1 MNKHSKLPL
10 ISAVILLLIAMTA
23 PADTMAGTARLYTPL
38 VTVAPGSTISLPV
51 VLTNTSPVVAAQFTV
66 TVPDGWVL
74 YSATSAN
81 LSDARKADHE
91 LVSTVT
97 GNSNNMIVIVYSPN
111 NNEIRGNDG
120 TFLNL
125 KIKVPTSVQ
134 EGETYDVSF
143 EDATVAERSGANI
156 LNEATGGEITIGRS
170 PDFAVGAVTVTQERL
185 IPGADIDLS
194 WTVTNL
200 GDIAPA
206 TGWKE
211 TIYLSDASGN
221 ETAVATTRNEGIL
234 APQAVAIRA
243 TTVTL
248 PAILGVDSEA
258 AVKVRLTPFAGSGE
272 DAAATANNE
281 AVSAMLPVNPLLTL
295 SLTPSIIDEDRTA
308 AVTAKLSRSGSYR
321 NAETFEVSAGGSGR
335 ISVPQ
340 SVTIPAGASQT
351 TFAIHSI
358 DNGTLDTDSVA
369 TVTVSGGIYAPVEAT
384 LTVIDDDNAT
394 LTATLDRDEITEG
407 EKAVLT
413 VSTDRVNGAPVT
425 VYLTCPDKRHFTFP
439 ASVVIPAGEASVDVE
454 IASVDDDVPSTVI
467 LSSIRATAARHDAA
481 SADITVNDNDT
492 PTIDLLLNADKV
504 AEGAGYN
511 AIRARL
517 VRSTLT
523 DSRVTVKL
531 TADKPGVLIIDP
543 ATITL
548 NKGIREVEFT
558 IGVVDNATVD
568 GDRDIELTAAVYV
581 SSCSCSVDGDSG
593 GSVTRT
599 ITVIDNDGPALAL
612 RSSAS
617 NVREGQSFDLTVTR
631 NTPGSVTPLD
641 VALSVEGGR
650 ADFIDMPA
658 TVTIPAGET
667 SAKAT
672 VTALA
677 NDLSDDSQTLVIT
690 ASAADHAQGVCY
702 VSVTDQTLPDAVIRS
717 IAFNPEAPEAGTRAT
732 VAVTVAND
740 GVAPLAAP
748 SVKVTYGTST
758 LAALSMAGAIPAG
771 GEAVLSGAMVMP
783 LTAGTASITAT
794 VTAGGSAKELSTA
807 NNSLTTTMD
816 LAPSFSATVAAS
828 KTVYAQDEE
837 ITLSGQATG
846 STSAKSTVEVY
857 TIVDGVRSST
867 MATTDQDGKF
877 NVTITPSQGISGHY
891 TAGACYPGENSVE
904 PQCEFDVRGLRVLGT
919 PSRYLDIVV
928 GTPLTVDLAVS
939 APGNIEETG
948 LRAEVV
954 SAPDNLDITFEMPEK
969 AGNIAAPFSMIINAT
984 APSATNKDEI
994 IKIRLTSESGAS
1006 ADYSWYAYAKT
1017 ASAKLSVDIPRINTT
1032 MTPGQVREYPI
1043 VITNMGAGE
1052 TGAVTVGLPDVT
1064 WMKLATPKTMASIA
1078 PGESATMMLTFSPDD
1093 NVQLNVP
1100 KTGTLAINAA
1110 NANGV
1115 SIPYTIEPVSDT
1127 TGHLGIEVCDEY
1139 TYYTAEAPKVKG
1151 ATISVLHPVRKTVIA
1166 TAETGDDGR
1175 AMLELPAGY
1184 YTVSITEPNHES
1196 FSGNMMVDPG
1206 KTTTKTINLSFQAI
1220 SVDWNVVESEVE
1232 DKYGIETTVKY
1243 ETSVPMPVVVT
1254 ELPDMKAAADLAP
1267 GESMIFNVVMT
1278 NQGLITA
1285 HEAALEFEDTDGVLT
1300 YESLNPGPHEIAA
1313 NQSVTVPIKV
1323 SRPTKKDRNI
1333 KAEDDE
1339 FGNGMGF
1346 EIDGGNGK
1354 CTHCVFTLYGWDCGL
1369 DRKWHRYRK
1378 PFGVWLCENDN
1389 LPAPADE
1396 KEPQRTHGGYDQE
1409 YGGPGYDSPIAE
1421 HVDKDCVPCQNSK
1434 ATRMMLPCGKLIL
1447 RIIPYTRPYM
1457 DAYDTATDAIGNLT
1471 DAIEGA
1477 GRGKQLYDDALQ
1489 FIDFCNQHSLDLANM
1504 SSWSQNDINTYQQ
1517 YLTEELLN
1525 LGNELIGDLMD
1536 DFIDELKDKIEEKI
1550 PGFSDALDCVKEMLG
1565 ECTKNNVGWGWEQDD
1580 PDHNYE
1586 IGTGSDTAPIKQ
1598 SKAAKMSPRGSGSN
1612 ILTPTTGGY
1621 YPGYSSMIMSGSSGG
1636 GGEILEPIRDF
1647 EPLTWEELLK
1657 HTAYKDSDKELYGN
1671 IAKIAS
1677 FYVMSYSIID
1687 WLYTN
1692 NEWQTLTNKQAGAFA
1707 EGYKQWSAD
1716 DPATV
1721 TVFRDNTREFMTDE
1735 HFNAML
1741 ERLQILKGRNSEDR
1755 NKRSLRDNDPS
1766 TRSDMALLA
1775 ELYAKTATYY
1785 KSYDEMTDHGKRTLT
1800 EFHDMTAE
1808 LEKRV
1813 DEEAERTS
1821 VCASITLQ
1829 LSQSMVMTRQAF
1841 RGTLT
1846 VYNGN
1851 ESKSMSEAALSL
1863 EVTDDRGNVATMH
1876 EMQASLESLDG
1887 FTGPMTLDGGWELA
1901 PKQTGT
1907 AKVLFIPT
1915 RYAAPDSAVVYS
1927 FAGALSYLDPFTATT
1942 VTRTLAPVSLTVK
1955 PSPVLDMTYFM
1966 QRDII
1971 ADDPLTTDVVEKREP
1986 AEFSLIISNRGRGDA
2001 SDIRITT
2008 EQPRIIENEKGLLI
2022 DFELLSS
2029 QLNGGEHTL
2038 ALGGNVAIE
2047 VGDIA
2052 AGKTAYAQWWMEASL
2067 LGHFIDYDI
2076 EATHVTSYGNPD
2088 LSLLGDVTIHELI
2101 RSVDL
2106 GADPGTGVM
2115 AKGFLVN
2122 DEVDADDTPD
2132 MIYLT
2137 DGSTSP
2143 VAGASEMTMERVDD
2157 TTWRVTLTAG
2167 EAGWAYGSTAD
2178 LTAGRCDI
2186 VSVTRDSDSKAIAP
2200 RNLWATYVT
2209 LRDGRDPL
2217 YEYRLHMAD
2226 DMPSQ
2231 SETYTV
2237 VIAPRAETELAVEK
2251 IEGIPADNLVARE
2264 PITEL
2269 TVTFNKP
2276 VMASTFTADDITL
2289 TRQGEAMSAG
2299 GITVAQVDDRT
2310 FTLGLGEFTAG
2321 NGYYTLTVT
2330 TEGIYGT
2337 DNFPGR
2343 DGRMAGWTQFR
2354 DGMVNYSA
2362 RAVPAGAGEVT
2373 PAAGAAPHGS
2383 SVKFAATPAEGYE
2396 LSGWWEEGAAEALST
2411 DAELTVPMLGEA
2423 RLEARFAPRT
2433 YLVSTAWDAEGGTVD
2448 GALNGTA
2455 THGTVLRLR
2464 AAVNEDA
2471 DYTFGGWLVNGAL
2484 LSEEAEVEVPVV
2496 AHTDIQALF
2505 TAVPRVRARYV
2516 LSRGWNWVTVAHRSD
2531 KATVEGTFPALHGSI
2546 TAISGPDGEAV
2557 RDDAGNLSGQL
2568 GSLTPGG
2575 VYRVNMSAARAVTI
2589 IGSPIEGH
2597 STQLVAGW
2605 NRLPALRMT
2614 ATPLAVAI
2622 PDARDGEVV
2631 KGLDAFAVYDGGAWR
2646 GTLAALEPGAGYM
2659 FRATAPRTL
2668 TQGSFDAASGAAA
2681 GASDD
2686 TGDVATP
2693 WSFNSH
2699 DHADNMPV
2707 IARVVDKDG
2716 NRLPASSMVVAAFA
2730 GERCRG
2736 IASADKDGDIQFLTV
2751 HGDTQGEPIRLMVF
2765 DTATS
2770 SEMRSDCE
2778 LGFGPDLVGSPAR
2791 PVEVAVSDL
2800 TRINGVASMESAVYP
2815 NPTADRFFI
2824 KGAGAMDA
2832 VTVTVYDSAG
2842 TAVVETAYSDAG
2854 VDVSAL
2860 PSGTYIVTVRD
2871 ADNRHT
2877 HRLIKIGR

>member
-23 PADTMAGTARLYTPL
+23 PADTTAGTARLYTPP
-38 VTVAPGSTISLPV
+38 VTVASGSTISLPV

-81 LSDARKADHE
+81 LSDSRKTDHE
-91 LVSTVT
+91 VMSTT
-97 GNSNNMIVIVYSPN
+97 GGNNSMMVMVYSPTN
-111 NNEIRGNDG
+111 SELRGNDG
-120 TFLNL
+120 TVLDL
-125 KIKVPTSVQ
+125 KIKVPSSVQ
-134 EGETYDVSF
+134 PEEVYNITVS
-143 EDATVAERSGANI
+143 DAVVAERSGANI
-156 LNEATGGEITIGRS
+156 LNDVAAGSITIGRS
-170 PDFAVGAVTVTQERL
+170 PDFAVDAVTVTQDRL

-200 GDIAPA
+200 GDLASA

-234 APQAVAIRA
+234 APQAVAVRA

-295 SLTPSIIDEDRTA
+295 SLTPSVIDEDRTA

-413 VSTDRVNGAPVT
+413 VSTNRVNGAPVT

-531 TADKPGVLIIDP
+531 AADKPGVLIIDP

-548 NKGIREVEFT
+548 NKGVREVEFT
-558 IGVVDNATVD
+558 IGVIDNATVD

-631 NTPGSVTPLD
+631 NTPGSAIPLD

-748 SVKVTYGTST
+748 SVKVTSGAST

-771 GEAVLSGAMVMP
+771 GEAVLTGNITMP
-783 LTAGTASITAT
+783 ASAGTASIMAT

-807 NNSLTTTMD
+807 NNSLTTTVD
-816 LAPSFSATVAAS
+816 LAPSFGATVAAS
-828 KTVYAQDEE
+828 KAVYAQDEE

-846 STSAKSTVEVY
+846 STSAKSAVEVY
-857 TIVDGVRSST
+857 TIVNGVRTTTS
-867 MATTDQDGKF
+867 ATTDDEGRF
-877 NVTITPSQGISGHY
+877 SVTFTPTRGMSGHY

-904 PQCEFDVRGLRVLGT
+904 PQCEFDVRGLHLT
-919 PSRYLDIVV
+919 DEATRYHDIIV
-928 GTPLTVDLAVS
+928 GTPLTVNLAVS
-939 APGNIEETG
+939 APGNLEETG

-954 SAPDNLDITFEMPEK
+954 SAPDNLDITFDTPEK
-969 AGNIAAPFSMIINAT
+969 AGNIAAPFSMTLDAT
-984 APSATNKDEI
+984 KPSATTSDDVV
-994 IKIRLTSESGAS
+994 KIRLTSDSGTS
-1006 ADYSWYAYAKT
+1006 VEYSCYVYAKT
-1017 ASAKLSVDIPRINTT
+1017 ATGKLVVDIPRINTT

-1043 VITNMGAGE
+1043 TVTNTGAGE
-1052 TGAVTVGLPDVT
+1052 TGAVTVGLPDVA

-1100 KTGTLAINAA
+1100 ITGNIVVNAT
-1110 NANGV
+1110 NSPGV
-1115 SIPYTIEPVSDT
+1115 SIPFTVEPVSDT
-1127 TGHLGIEVCDEY
+1127 TGILGIEVCDEY

-1184 YTVSITEPNHES
+1184 YTVTITEPNHES
-1196 FSGNMMVDPG
+1196 FSGNIMVDPG
-1206 KTTTKTINLSFQAI
+1206 KTTTKSINLSFQAI
-1220 SVDWNVVESEVE
+1220 TVDWNVVETEVE
-1232 DKYGIETTVKY
+1232 DEYKIVTTVKY

-1254 ELPDMKAAADLAP
+1254 ELPDMSAAADLAQ
-1267 GESMIFNVVMT
+1267 GESMVFYAILT
-1278 NQGLITA
+1278 NKGLITA
-1285 HEAALEFEDTDGVLT
+1285 HEADLEFDRTDGVLT
-1300 YESLNPGPHEIAA
+1300 FESLNPGPYEIAA

-1323 SRPTKKDRNI
+1323 SCPATSTRSARIDYANEEEDLPHKHGEKKGD
-1333 KAEDDE
+1333 
-1339 FGNGMGF
+1339 
-1346 EIDGGNGK
+1346 
-1354 CTHCVFTLYGWDCGL
+1354 CTYNVSTRYAWDCGL
-1369 DRKWHRYRK
+1369 DRKWHRYSQK
-1378 PFGVWLCENDN
+1378 VGIWICGNTDVDWS
-1389 LPAPADE
+1389 APQI
-1396 KEPQRTHGGYDQE
+1396 PMWTGRYHGG
-1409 YGGPGYDSPIAE
+1409 GSGWGWNGPSVDTKPVSGYTDVE
-1421 HVDKDCVPCQNSK
+1421 CTPCQNSK
-1434 ATRMMLPCGKLIL
+1434 LTRVALPCGKAIL
-1447 RIIPYTRPYM
+1447 YLIPYTRPLVG
-1457 DAYDTATDAIGNLT
+1457 AYDEVAGAVGDITDKIEEVQDAINK
-1471 DAIEGA
+1471 AKE
-1477 GRGKQLYDDALQ
+1477 LYGTSMEYLQ
-1489 FIDFCNQHSLDLANM
+1489 FCEDNNIDITNVA
-1504 SSWSQNDINTYQQ
+1504 SWSDEQLEAHTQF
-1517 YLTEELLN
+1517 LTEKAQE
-1525 LGNELIGDLMD
+1525 LGNELLGSYMD
-1536 DFIDELKDKIEEKI
+1536 GLIDELKEAIYDKLPDGVED
-1550 PGFSDALDCVKEMLG
+1550 GVDCVKGLLEK
-1565 ECTKNNVGWGWEQDD
+1565 CTEDNVGWGWKEDD
-1580 PDHNYE
+1580 PDKGDKDESDDKSDDDNSDNSPTKGKSIKSSTAKDDAS
-1586 IGTGSDTAPIKQ
+1586 IGSIIPLASVANSRAYSLEFKTWKKLIAESAFPDLD
-1598 SKAAKMSPRGSGSN
+1598 KALYSN
-1612 ILTPTTGGY
+1612 L
-1621 YPGYSSMIMSGSSGG
+1621 
-1636 GGEILEPIRDF
+1636 
-1647 EPLTWEELLK
+1647 
-1657 HTAYKDSDKELYGN
+1657 GN
-1671 IAKIAS
+1671 LVTLCAIPQR
-1677 FYVMSYSIID
+1677 MID
-1687 WLYTN
+1687 WLFTN
-1692 NEWQTLTNKQAGAFA
+1692 DDWLNLTDEQADAFSS
-1707 EGYKQWSAD
+1707 GYKQWSAD
-1716 DPATV
+1716 DPAT
-1721 TVFRDNTREFMTDE
+1721 TDVFREATREFMDDNQ
-1735 HFNAML
+1735 FDAMMG
-1741 ERLQILKGRNSEDR
+1741 RLRLLKGKRNQ
-1755 NKRSLRDNDPS
+1755 NTAKHRDNDPAGIDEDLILLQYLH
-1766 TRSDMALLA
+1766 SDFAALVKA
-1775 ELYAKTATYY
+1775 
-1785 KSYDEMTDHGKRTLT
+1785 YDDMTDHGKRTLT

-1887 FTGPMTLDGGWELA
+1887 FTGPLTLDGGWELA

-2038 ALGGNVAIE
+2038 ALGGNVATE

-2052 AGKTAYAQWWMEASL
+2052 AGNTAYAQWWLEASL

-2157 TTWRVTLTAG
+2157 TTWKVTLTAG

-2264 PITEL
+2264 PVTGL

-2276 VMASTFTADDITL
+2276 VMASTFTAGDITL
-2289 TRQGEAMSAG
+2289 TRQGEAMPAA
-2299 GITVAQVDDRT
+2299 GITVSQVDDRT
-2310 FTLGLGEFTAG
+2310 FTLGLGELTAG
-2321 NGYYTLTVT
+2321 NGYYTLTVA

-2343 DGRMAGWTQFR
+2343 DGRMTGWTQFR

-2383 SVKFAATPAEGYE
+2383 SVTFAATPAGGYE
-2396 LSGWWEEGAAEALST
+2396 LTGWWEEGAAEALST

-2496 AHTDIQALF
+2496 AHTDIQVLF

-2557 RDDAGNLSGQL
+2557 RDDDGNLSGQL
-2568 GSLTPGG
+2568 GALTPGG

-2614 ATPLAVAI
+2614 ATPLAAAI

-2668 TQGSFDAASGAAA
+2668 TQGSFDTASGAAA

-2686 TGDVATP
+2686 TADIATP

-2832 VTVTVYDSAG
+2832 VTVTVYDSTG